1 MTQRTIDVDELRAA
15 AVGRIRKRRHF
26 LTHVFAYLVGSL
38 TLAIV
43 WSTNEYRNAGGWP
56 TGFRTGRQHHDWD
69 PWIVY
74 PLIVGAIAL
83 GVHAWIAFDR
93 RPASEREIAEEI
105 ERLRS
110 GRAPV

>member
-15 AVGRIRKRRHF
+15 AVERIRKRRNF
-26 LTHVFAYLVGSL
+26 VTHVFAYFVGSL

-43 WSTNEYRNAGGWP
+43 WSTIEYQNAGGWP
-56 TGFRTGRQHHDWD
+56 TGFRTGRQNHDWD

-74 PLIVGAIAL
+74 PLVVGAIAL
-83 GVHAWIAFDR
+83 GVHAWIAFGR

-105 ERLRS
+105 DRLRRGS
-110 GRAPV
+110 APV